1 MMRAALAVVTAGI
14 VGCATAR
21 PIVYAN
27 PKYQEVGQSG
37 ADRDIAECEDLANRA
52 GATPGAGQAGQAAK
66 NAGAGAVGGAAA
78 GAVGGAIGGEPGI
91 GAAAGAASGVV
102 WSLFWS
108 MFGWGHPSQ
117 PSDVHKNYVDM
128 CLADRGYQVA
138 GWK

>member
-1 MMRAALAVVTAGI
+1 MTRAALALVMAAV

-27 PKYQEVGQSG
+27 EKYQQVGRSG
-37 ADRDIAECEDLANRA
+37 ADRDIAECEELANRA

-66 NAGAGAVGGAAA
+66 NAGAGTVVGAGA
-78 GAVGGAIGGEPGI
+78 GAVGGAIGGSPGI
-91 GAAAGAASGVV
+91 GAAIGAASGFV
-102 WSLFWS
+102 WSLFGS
-108 MFGWGHPSQ
+108 MFSWGHPSQ